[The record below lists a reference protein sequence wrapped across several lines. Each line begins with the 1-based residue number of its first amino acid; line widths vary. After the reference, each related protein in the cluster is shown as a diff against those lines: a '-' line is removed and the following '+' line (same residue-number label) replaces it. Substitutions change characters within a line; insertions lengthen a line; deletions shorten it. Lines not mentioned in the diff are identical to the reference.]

1 MKLFY
6 VVNDASFFLSHR
18 SPLGLAAL
26 QRGDEVV
33 VVTAPDTGEKQLMEH
48 GFHHVPVPMS
58 RSGFVPWQELQ
69 TYRELKRLYQAEQP
83 DLVHHVTI
91 KPVIYGSLAAT
102 DAHVPAVVNAV
113 PGMGFVF
120 SREGPLSGI
129 ARGGVNFLYRWAFA
143 HPNMRVIFQNT
154 EDMQAF
160 LGHNIVSR
168 DQAVLIRGSGVE
180 LTKFAAERQANP
192 APVFLMIARML
203 KDKGVYEYAQ
213 AAQRV
218 LAQRPDWRFLLAGG
232 EDPGNPSSLR
242 EQELSGLQNRYGVQ
256 WLGHVDDV
264 ASLLLGTDVVCL
276 PTYYREG
283 LPKCLLEASAAGCAM
298 IATDIAGCREVVTPG
313 VTGLLVPPKEV
324 PPLARAML
332 TLGDDPQLRQR
343 LGEAARQKAQAVF
356 GVDDV
361 VEHTFRV
368 YEELL
373 PR

>member
-1 MKLFY
+1 MG
-6 VVNDASFFLSHR
+6 H
-18 SPLGLAAL
+18 
-26 QRGDEVV
+26 EVV
-33 VVTAPDTGEKQLMEH
+33 VVTASDTGEQALQAH
-48 GFHHVPVPMS
+48 GFRHVPVPMS
-58 RSGFVPWQELQ
+58 RSGFIPWQELQ
-69 TYRELKRLYQAEQP
+69 TYRALKRLYLQERP

-102 DAHVPAVVNAV
+102 DAGVGAVVNAV

-120 SREGPLSGI
+120 SREGPLSGV
-129 ARGGVNFLYRWAFA
+129 ARSGVNLLYRWAFR

-160 LGHNIVSR
+160 LGHAIVQR
-168 DQAVLIRGSGVE
+168 EQAVLIRGSGVK
-180 LTKFAAERQANP
+180 LDQFDAPRTDNP
-192 APVFLMIARML
+192 SPVFLMVARML

-218 LAQRPDWRFLLAGG
+218 LRQHEDWQFLLAGG

-242 EQELSGLQNRYGVQ
+242 EAELAALQTKYGVH

-264 ASLLLGTDVVCL
+264 AALLLRSDVVCL

-313 VTGLLVPPKEV
+313 VTGLLVPPKQV
-324 PPLARAML
+324 APLARAML
-332 TLGDDPQLRQR
+332 TLGEDTQLRRR
-343 LGEAARQKAQAVF
+343 LGDAALQKAQAIF
-356 GVDDV
+356 GVEDV

-373 PR
+373 AS